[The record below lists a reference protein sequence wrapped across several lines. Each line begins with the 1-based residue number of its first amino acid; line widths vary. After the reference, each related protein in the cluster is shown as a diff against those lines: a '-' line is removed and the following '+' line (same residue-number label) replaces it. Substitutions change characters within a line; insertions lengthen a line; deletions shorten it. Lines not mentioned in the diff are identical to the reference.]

1 MKYQGSRHIG
11 ASQKARRLSLA
22 RILIAE
28 DDPGSGRLLIFRLK
42 SFGHEPI
49 IVVDGGEALKI
60 AIKEKPD
67 LILLDI
73 MMPVMNGFQVLHK
86 LKLQEETKDIPII
99 MLTSKVQ
106 EKDIVAAIESGAVD
120 YITKPFSFAE
130 LNARVNRTLASR
142 SSR

>member
-1 MKYQGSRHIG
+1 
-11 ASQKARRLSLA
+11 LA

-28 DDPGSGRLLIFRLK
+28 DDPGSSKLLNFRLK
-42 SFGHEPI
+42 SLGYETI
-49 IVVDGGEALKI
+49 VVVDGGEALKI
-60 AIKEKPD
+60 ATKKKPD

-73 MMPVMNGFQVLHK
+73 MMPIMNGFQVLRK

-99 MLTSKVQ
+99 MLTSKVR
-106 EKDIVAAIESGAVD
+106 EKDIVFGLETGAAD

-130 LNARVNRTLASR
+130 LIARVNRTLVSG